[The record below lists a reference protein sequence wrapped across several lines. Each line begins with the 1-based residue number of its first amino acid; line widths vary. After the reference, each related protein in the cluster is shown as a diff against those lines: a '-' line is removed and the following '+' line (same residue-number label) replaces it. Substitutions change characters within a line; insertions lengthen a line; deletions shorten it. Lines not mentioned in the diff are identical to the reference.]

1 MSRRSI
7 AAIAVAG
14 IALATPVLAQ
24 PKSQDYPQRTVT
36 IVVAVAPGGGIDALA
51 RAFADK
57 LRDRLG
63 QSVVV
68 ENRPGAGGVI
78 GADYVARSA
87 PDGYT
92 LLLTTT
98 AEALAKW
105 VHRNVPFD
113 VVNDY
118 APIGGLRAE
127 LVLPGA

>member
-68 ENRPGAGGVI
+68 ENRPGAGGVV
-78 GADYVARSA
+78 GARWLH
-87 PDGYT
+87 T
-92 LLLTTT
+92 L
-98 AEALAKW
+98 A
-105 VHRNVPFD
+105 H
-113 VVNDY
+113 ND
-118 APIGGLRAE
+118 R
-127 LVLPGA
+127 